1 MVNVILDIIIQRPI
15 EEVMKYAVDPDN
27 AKLWYDNIKVSKML
41 TEKPLTVG
49 SKILF
54 QAKFLGRTMD
64 YTYEVVDFVPNKVM
78 SMRTS
83 DGPFLMETSYFWTKI
98 DPSTTKMEIQN
109 QGIPTGFSSL
119 LAPMMTM
126 MMKRAMK
133 KDLKKIKRIL
143 ESS

>member
-119 LAPMMTM
+119 FAPMMTM